1 MVKATENLK
10 KLYSLLSEFELFQT
24 IIKGSKEV
32 TIFAPSDEAFAKL
45 STETLEGLTREDK
58 EKILA
63 RHIIAVKKIP
73 SAGITNGQQVS
84 TLLLEKIMLLK
95 SDEGGVQ
102 IYYNG
107 KLINIVTADKEAS
120 NGVIHII
127 DKVIL

>member
-1 MVKATENLK
+1 MK
-10 KLYSLLSEFELFQT
+10 KLFSLLSEFELFQT

-45 STETLEGLTREDK
+45 STETLESLTREEK

-73 SAGITNGQQVS
+73 SAGITNGRVS
-84 TLLLEKIMLLK
+84 TLLLEKILLLK

-107 KLINIVTADKEAS
+107 KLINVVTADKEAS

>member
-1 MVKATENLK
+1 MK
-10 KLYSLLSEFELFQT
+10 KLFSLLSEFELFQT
-24 IIKGSKEV
+24 IIKGCKEV

-45 STETLEGLTREDK
+45 STETLEGLTREEK

-73 SAGITNGQQVS
+73 SAGITNGRVS
-84 TLLLEKIMLLK
+84 TLLLEKILLLK

>member
-1 MVKATENLK
+1 M
-10 KLYSLLSEFELFQT
+10 
-24 IIKGSKEV
+24 

-73 SAGITNGQQVS
+73 SAGITNGLQVS

>member
-1 MVKATENLK
+1 MK
-10 KLYSLLSEFELFQT
+10 KLFSLLSEFELFQT

-73 SAGITNGQQVS
+73 SAGITNGPVS

>member
-1 MVKATENLK
+1 MK
-10 KLYSLLSEFELFQT
+10 KLFSLLSEFELFQT

-73 SAGITNGQQVS
+73 SAGITNGLVS

-107 KLINIVTADKEAS
+107 KLINVVTADKEAS

>member
-10 KLYSLLSEFELFQT
+10 KLFSLLSEFELFQT

-63 RHIIAVKKIP
+63 RHIIAVQKIP
-73 SAGITNGQQVS
+73 SAGITNGRVS

>member
-1 MVKATENLK
+1 MK
-10 KLYSLLSEFELFQT
+10 KLFSLLSEFELFQT

-73 SAGITNGQQVS
+73 SAGITNGRVS
-84 TLLLEKIMLLK
+84 TLLLEKILLLK

-107 KLINIVTADKEAS
+107 KLINVVTADKEAS

>member
-1 MVKATENLK
+1 M
-10 KLYSLLSEFELFQT
+10 
-24 IIKGSKEV
+24 

-45 STETLEGLTREDK
+45 STETLEGLTREEK

-73 SAGITNGQQVS
+73 SAGITNGRVS
-84 TLLLEKIMLLK
+84 TLLLEKILLLK

-107 KLINIVTADKEAS
+107 KLINVVTADKEAS